1 MNRFLRPLVT
11 LLIVL
16 SGFFT
21 VTGCQVDRKDADSE
35 QTQSDVSDMIETSS
49 SSLEDNNREPLRSI
63 EPILVFTEGQISIRR
78 NGQNPQAGV
87 EGLGLQTGDIIIA
100 GPDGSAEITFGPL
113 ATLRILPNTR
123 VSLSRLSSREAQ
135 KIDRDSA
142 EIILLAGAILAKVK
156 KLSGK
161 DEFLVLT
168 PNSAAG
174 VRGTQFLVRYE
185 EPVLRNGIVARTD
198 RTTVAVREGSVA
210 VLPKGSLLSHL
221 IDGKKANPLA
231 DAVVSAA
238 FTFAPKAG
246 PGQELFIGGHEGP
259 SAVVNDEALQSQAE
273 AAYGAMVQRAEEMQA
288 QGADFEMVQD
298 PASVLILGDSTIER
312 AFANLSQALPALLLS
327 EQSRDLLEV
336 LDRMR
341 EPGMNDSALPAGLP
355 ERYFGLRSSADNET
369 SGVRDRTYSGIGFTL
384 PLSSTA
390 LSGMISRVGDTVLIV
405 DLKGNLYALDSHGK
419 TLWSHPSLATFTALD
434 SSLAVLESQN
444 IRILRADNG
453 TELGT
458 YTFESGQALPQVK
471 PVPVPNGIAIATPRG
486 VTILRQENAEVM
498 AEVAVLGG
506 VVAPLV
512 LADSKLVAISGQGM
526 VVFIDVKKGQ
536 ITDELS
542 LKVSGAMTPRVKD
555 NQLFIS
561 TKEGR
566 IIAIDTVTVKV
577 LWDIQLEQA
586 LRAEPELD
594 VDRLY
599 VWLQNKTLL
608 TLSAIDGR
616 VIGNPIQDVES
627 PPLLSKGR
635 LYWGSSGPSLVI
647 ADGMTGTIVKR
658 SPLPDMVSARPLLV
672 DGSLYLGTVS
682 GKLIRL
688 DIDKL

>member
-1 MNRFLRPLVT
+1 
-11 LLIVL
+11 
-16 SGFFT
+16 
-21 VTGCQVDRKDADSE
+21 
-35 QTQSDVSDMIETSS
+35 MIETSS
-49 SSLEDNNREPLRSI
+49 SSSEDNNREPPRSI
-63 EPILVFTEGQISIRR
+63 EPILVFTEGQVSIRR
-78 NGQNPQAGV
+78 NGQNPQAAV
-87 EGLGLQTGDIIIA
+87 EGLGLQTGDLVIA
-100 GPDGSAEITFGPL
+100 GSDGSAEITFGPL

-123 VSLSRLSSREAQ
+123 VSLEGLSSRGAQ
-135 KIDRDSA
+135 ETDRDSA
-142 EIILLAGAILAKVK
+142 EITLLAGAILAKVK

-185 EPVLRNGIVARTD
+185 EPVLKNGSVARTD

-221 IDGKKANPLA
+221 IDGKKTNPLA

-259 SAVVNDEALQSQAE
+259 SAAVNDEALQSQAE
-273 AAYGAMVQRAEEMQA
+273 AAYGAMVQRAEAMQA
-288 QGADFEMVQD
+288 QGTDFEAVQD
-298 PASVLILGDSTIER
+298 PASVLVRGDSTIER
-312 AFANLSQALPALLLS
+312 AFANLSQTLPALLLS

-341 EPGMNDSALPAGLP
+341 EPGMNDSVLPAGLP
-355 ERYFGLRSSADNET
+355 ERYFGLRSSADNGT
-369 SGVRDRTYSGIGFTL
+369 SGVRDRTYAGIGFTL

-390 LSGMISRVGDTVLIV
+390 LSGMISKVGDTVLIM
-405 DLKGNLYALDSHGK
+405 DLKGNLYALDSSGK
-419 TLWSHPSLATFTALD
+419 TLWSHPSVTSFTALD
-434 SSLAVLESQN
+434 SNLAVLESQN

-512 LADSKLVAISGQGM
+512 LADSKLVAVSGQGM
-526 VVFIDVKKGQ
+526 VVFIDVKRGQ

-561 TKEGR
+561 TKDGR
-566 IIAIDTVTVKV
+566 IIAIDTVTIKV
-577 LWDIQLEQA
+577 LWDVQLEQA

-608 TLSAIDGR
+608 TLSAADGH

-688 DIDKL
+688 DINKL